1 MAGGA
6 VEAVTRLIS
15 FWAQASRVATL
26 ARRFRLDNQDG
37 QALIEYALI
46 VTLVVVV
53 VLIVVIMMGDP
64 VHNIYCNITGGFP
77 S

>member
-6 VEAVTRLIS
+6 VEAVIRLIS
-15 FWAQASRVATL
+15 FWAQASLVATL
-26 ARRFRLDNQDG
+26 ARRFMPGNQDG

-53 VLIVVIMMGDP
+53 VLIVVIMMGNQ
-64 VHNIYCNITGGFP
+64 VHNAYCNVTGGF
-77 S
+77 SS

>member
-1 MAGGA
+1 MA
-6 VEAVTRLIS
+6 RL
-15 FWAQASRVATL
+15 
-26 ARRFRLDNQDG
+26 FRLGNQDG

-53 VLIVVIMMGDP
+53 VLIVVIVMGNQ
-64 VHNIYCNITGGFP
+64 VHNVYCNISGGFP